1 MSSRVLCALVLAGA
15 VAGLACTDRP
25 DSAPTEPQF
34 APATACDFRA
44 IRAGVRDYFTVADE
58 KKVLAIVENME
69 TACMNDQPVTQTDL
83 GFGVAAELE
92 RVRNAKSAE
101 PRTGTP
107 LVAATLLSNLFQKMP
122 GVSVPA
128 GTNFL
133 SAVQEGGAL
142 GVRGGPDDPDQTAVV
157 SLGGTG
163 KIWGIE
169 PPSALVGDPAVR
181 TYTSDFGTMTGGV
194 RFLIY
199 GSSASSFTT
208 LTSLNTS
215 YGLHTIPTVSFIPEA
230 VVFTCVEVDDETGKG
245 RIQHEKTPNVAS
257 NSPLLALQIPLYCGT
272 LSTAMLTEPGPGTF
286 AGRLLRLFSPQPLH
300 AAVALKT
307 SAGGGGGVATL
318 SDFELVEGG
327 TLDHTF
333 DTEPEDAL
341 ALQPITVV
349 LKVVALGLNSTQ
361 VPVEG
366 VQITLTIAGNQGS
379 FNINPPTPS
388 GTTGEDGKATIS
400 FTLDKP
406 GGYTISSTAT
416 LGGYQIAP
424 ATSLMFHIKQ

>member
-34 APATACDFRA
+34 APATACDFRG
-44 IRAGVRDYFTVADE
+44 IRAGVRDYFTLADE
-58 KKVLAIVENME
+58 KKVLAIVDKME
-69 TACMNDQPVTQTDL
+69 TACKTDQVTTDL
-83 GFGVAAELE
+83 GFDVAAELE

-107 LVAATLLSNLFQKMP
+107 QVAATLLSNLFQKMP
-122 GVSVPA
+122 GVTVPA

-133 SAVQEGGAL
+133 PAVQAGGAL
-142 GVRGGPDDPDQTAVV
+142 GVRGGGSDPVGAVV

-169 PPSALVGDPAVR
+169 PPSALVGNPAVR

-215 YGLHTIPTVSFIPEA
+215 YGLHTIPTVNFIPEA

-300 AAVALKT
+300 AAAVL
-307 SAGGGGGVATL
+307 SRLGGGGGVATL
-318 SDFELVEGG
+318 SDFELVEGV
-327 TLDHTF
+327 TLQHTF
-333 DTEPEDAL
+333 DTQPPDAF
-341 ALQPITVV
+341 AGQDVTVV
-349 LKVVALGLNSTQ
+349 LKVVALGSNNSQ
-361 VPVEG
+361 VPIEG
-366 VQITLTIAGNQGS
+366 VKLTLTVIGNQGS
-379 FNINPPTPS
+379 FTVDPPTPT

-400 FTLDKP
+400 FKLDKP

-416 LGGYQIAP
+416 LSGYTIAP
-424 ATSLMFHIKQ
+424 INSLMFHIKQ